1 MLSCPSRPDKLH
13 APAPISPAHNKTH
26 IISVHT
32 CAHNHPSCCRPPVVA
47 LSPHP
52 ARALALASLT
62 LRTDPLL
69 ERYGCII
76 LDEAH
81 ERTLATD
88 ILMGLLKEIVG
99 NRKDLKIVIM
109 SATLDAG
116 KFTEYYH
123 NCPRMVSGALRLV
136 APWMPSHTA

>member
-1 MLSCPSRPDKLH
+1 MHLPLSPLPTTKRTLYPSTH
-13 APAPISPAHNKTH
+13 ALTTTPPVVALLLS
-26 IISVHT
+26 
-32 CAHNHPSCCRPPVVA
+32 PSCCRPPVVA